1 MLGNL
6 CERTMEI
13 GFPSGYGCG
22 RKRIG
27 AKYNLRS
34 SLKANQTKY
43 ATQVQA
49 VSDLHCTWFGGFND
63 MFDICG
69 FNNGVRFLMF
79 EKGNRNPC
87 CT

>member
-1 MLGNL
+1 
-6 CERTMEI
+6 MEI

-63 MFDICG
+63 MAGIGG
-69 FNNGVRFLMF
+69 FNNVVRFLMF
-79 EKGNRNPC
+79 EKGSRNPC

>member
-1 MLGNL
+1 LRKSKYPCNPNHSL
-6 CERTMEI
+6 LENILRKVQLT
-13 GFPSGYGCG
+13 CG
-22 RKRIG
+22 
-27 AKYNLRS
+27 ANVLL

>member
-1 MLGNL
+1 
-6 CERTMEI
+6 
-13 GFPSGYGCG
+13 
-22 RKRIG
+22 
-27 AKYNLRS
+27 
-34 SLKANQTKY
+34 
-43 ATQVQA
+43 VQA

-79 EKGNRNPC
+79 EKGNRNPF